1 MISRNWEDLWV
12 VTNYNFR
19 TFVKELPTTICQLEI
34 FTVIRI
40 STLQGKPPN
49 SSFLCN
55 LKPMKIVILHVRR
68 TPLNASKLLRLHPSD
83 YHSLNQTWVLVIIN
97 HQMFG
102 NIFKS
107 SSDRNMYFL
116 DSAMRSTIYRWNYRL
131 NYVLHICF
139 LIFAKMG
146 KDLFMYFWLVSFGKS
161 LIYLN
166 R

>member
-1 MISRNWEDLWV
+1 MSFVTVLMWIWKEKNSPETKLSRNWEDLWV

-68 TPLNASKLLRLHPSD
+68 TPLNAVSKLLRLHPCD

-97 HQMFG
+97 YQSLAPFSKIHQ
-102 NIFKS
+102 IKIS
-107 SSDRNMYFL
+107 IL
-116 DSAMRSTIYRWNYRL
+116 
-131 NYVLHICF
+131 
-139 LIFAKMG
+139 
-146 KDLFMYFWLVSFGKS
+146 
-161 LIYLN
+161 
-166 R
+166 

>member
-1 MISRNWEDLWV
+1 MNLKGEKINSHEIMISRNWEDLWV

-68 TPLNASKLLRLHPSD
+68 TPLNASKLLRLHPCD

-97 HQMFG
+97 HQGWIDYQKIIRSEKCFHRWRFCVWHPRLIQNDM
-102 NIFKS
+102 
-107 SSDRNMYFL
+107 RN
-116 DSAMRSTIYRWNYRL
+116 
-131 NYVLHICF
+131 
-139 LIFAKMG
+139 
-146 KDLFMYFWLVSFGKS
+146 
-161 LIYLN
+161 
-166 R
+166 